1 MSLTRDQLINWALL
15 FSLVALWGTSFLA
28 IKVSLRTFTPD
39 QVVVLRLFVGALVL
53 IAFMFARGK
62 RLPAKPIAWA
72 HFMLLGLVGSVL
84 PYWLIAKG
92 QVYVTSGMAGLLMA
106 IMPLMTLIL
115 AHFFITGENLNRNK
129 LLGFVLGI
137 GGVILILG
145 PTILGSQNSLL
156 GCLLILTAAILYATN
171 SIIARR
177 LPTYSSAV
185 VSTGVTLCAAF
196 ISLVIWPSAFH
207 IDWQT
212 VPTTALL
219 TILWLGVFPTGVAAI
234 ILFALIQRA
243 GPTFLSNINYLIPV
257 VAYFIG
263 ALVLGE
269 LIVWHDLVALLAILF
284 GIVVSRKPVGEKAK
298 LTSSR

>member
-1 MSLTRDQLINWALL
+1 MSLNREQLINWVLL

-39 QVVVLRLFVGALVL
+39 QVVVLRLSIGALVL
-53 IAFMFARGK
+53 IIFMLARGK
-62 RLPAKPIAWA
+62 RLPSKPIAWA

-115 AHFFITGENLNRNK
+115 AHFFIADENLNRNK
-129 LLGFVLGI
+129 LLGFVFGI
-137 GGVILILG
+137 GGVVLILG
-145 PTILGSQNSLL
+145 PTILGSQNSLI

-185 VSTGVTLCAAF
+185 VSTGVTICAAV
-196 ISLVIWPSAFH
+196 ISLAIWPSAFY
-207 IDWQT
+207 IDWKFVST
-212 VPTTALL
+212 PAVL
-219 TILWLGVFPTGVAAI
+219 TIVWLGIFPTGVAAI

-269 LIVWHDLVALLAILF
+269 LIVWHDMVALLAILF
-284 GIVVSRKPVGEKAK
+284 GIVVSRRPVNEKVVAK
-298 LTSSR
+298 G

>member
-1 MSLTRDQLINWALL
+1 
-15 FSLVALWGTSFLA
+15 
-28 IKVSLRTFTPD
+28 
-39 QVVVLRLFVGALVL
+39 
-53 IAFMFARGK
+53 
-62 RLPAKPIAWA
+62 
-72 HFMLLGLVGSVL
+72 MLLGLVGSVL

-115 AHFFITGENLNRNK
+115 AHFFIADENLNRNK
-129 LLGFVLGI
+129 LLGFVFGI
-137 GGVILILG
+137 GGVVLILG
-145 PTILGSQNSLL
+145 PTILGSQNSLI

-185 VSTGVTLCAAF
+185 VSTGVTICAAV
-196 ISLVIWPSAFH
+196 ISLAIWPSAFY
-207 IDWQT
+207 IDWKFVST
-212 VPTTALL
+212 PAVL
-219 TILWLGVFPTGVAAI
+219 TIVWLGIFPTGVAAI

-269 LIVWHDLVALLAILF
+269 LIVWHDMVALLAILF
-284 GIVVSRKPVGEKAK
+284 GIVVSRRPVNEKVVAK
-298 LTSSR
+298 G